1 MSGKKDK
8 KRGSVPLWVV
18 DGLVDVADAAGSLAQ
33 AVESATTGARTSKT
47 DPADFLAGTL
57 DVLLA
62 ASEDVYER
70 AATLRD
76 RAEGAMA

>member
-1 MSGKKDK
+1 M
-8 KRGSVPLWVV
+8 
-18 DGLVDVADAAGSLAQ
+18 
-33 AVESATTGARTSKT
+33 ECATTGARTSIT

-57 DVLLA
+57 DVLLV